1 MVDNSASLRQLQTVS
16 IGEQAQLWRIFLVEE
31 RCVKYLNEGRGA
43 LELSED
49 GLLASLMVSPGHIK
63 PIVIVA
69 DTISLTV
76 ECHIRHHRLIVIV
89 AANVCLEA
97 AKN

>member
-1 MVDNSASLRQLQTVS
+1 MVDNSASLHQFQTVS
-16 IGEQAQLWRIFLVEE
+16 IAEQAQLWRIFLVEE
-31 RCVKYLNEGRGA
+31 RRVKHLNEGGRA
-43 LELSED
+43 LELSEN

-69 DTISLTV
+69 DPISLTI
-76 ECHIRHHRLIVIV
+76 ERHIRHHRLIVIV